1 MASVKP
7 PGPALRTVLKT
18 PNLLY
23 RWHVGWVLGHRF
35 VRIEHTGRRSGARY
49 ETVVEVLSCDHA
61 SGEVIV
67 MSGWGPTS
75 DWYRNIRA
83 GTPTTISFGRES
95 SPVVHRDIA
104 DDEAVEVLRQY
115 EERNRWMRLV
125 VRRVLGRL
133 AGQPY
138 DGSAESRRA
147 VIQTLPLIALVPS
160 GAPA

>member
-1 MASVKP
+1 MTP
-7 PGPALRTVLKT
+7 PGPVLRTVLKT

-23 RWHVGWVLGHRF
+23 RWRVGWLLGHRF
-35 VRIEHTGRRSGARY
+35 ARIGHTGRRSGARY
-49 ETVVEVLSCDHA
+49 ETVVEVLSWDRG

-67 MSGWGPTS
+67 MSGWGAKA

-83 GTPTTISFGRES
+83 GTPTTITCGRQS
-95 SPVVHRDIA
+95 CRVGHRDVA
-104 DDEAVEVLRQY
+104 EDEAVEVLRHY
-115 EERNRWMRLV
+115 EERNRWMRPV

-147 VIQTLPLIALVPS
+147 VIHTLPLIALLPVS
-160 GAPA
+160 STA